1 MSANEPYD
9 RFGEVYNVSRLLT
22 TQNTFNLTAY
32 EEYSPLYLPAT
43 YAMTYLLAFTLSTCV
58 IVHTLLYHGRTLL
71 NGVKN
76 LKIEKDDI
84 HAKLMRSYPEV
95 PDIWYSFAFVF
106 FFCLAIVA
114 AEVWHTG
121 VPVWALLLSVALP
134 VLYVLPSGFIFAM
147 TGQGVRES
155 FFFYRACAGSADNGY
170 LA

>member
-1 MSANEPYD
+1 M
-9 RFGEVYNVSRLLT
+9 
-22 TQNTFNLTAY
+22 TAY